1 MSDPMPFVDNH
12 PDGEQF
18 TGAPAGCACFGLL
31 SVIIVGAVTALLI
44 KEIGMQTVVIIYFVG
59 FLGCVL
65 AQLSNFSENTRKTN
79 THLQIW
85 DVALILGLSLV
96 WPIIL
101 MFFVFKKLMTF

>member
-1 MSDPMPFVDNH
+1 MLDPVPFVDNH

-18 TGAPAGCACFGLL
+18 TGAPAGCACFALVALL
-31 SVIIVGAVTALLI
+31 VAGAITALLI
-44 KEIGMQTVVIIYFVG
+44 KEFGMQTIIIIYIVG
-59 FLGCVL
+59 FFGCVL

-85 DVALILGLSLV
+85 DIALILGLSV
-96 WPIIL
+96 CWPIIL